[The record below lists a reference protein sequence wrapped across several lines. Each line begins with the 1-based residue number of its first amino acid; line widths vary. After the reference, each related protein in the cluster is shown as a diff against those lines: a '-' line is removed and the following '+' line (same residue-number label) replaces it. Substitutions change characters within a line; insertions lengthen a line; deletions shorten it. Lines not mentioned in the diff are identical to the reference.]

1 MTFIDYIESKT
12 KSKIP
17 RNKSE
22 RLIVHG
28 QGVYIFTNNDSLQP
42 VSLYFFNKGRTD
54 GLEVVFQVGKI
65 SVRKLSNNK
74 YYLDKNNKNGLIDK
88 KGAYYWFSLDS
99 QNRRFYAGFGEAR
112 IEDQEYFYQLDS
124 DTRQFLESLV
134 CVDINGGDATPLKIL
149 RDPITQSVALKVRDT
164 NELTMDDIASNLY
177 MPTAN
182 LTTINQK
189 LYNCISGKKF
199 VLDTIDF
206 PEFTRAIEYSIATPG
221 MWCYNKLREK
231 STEFNPNDP
240 NLNETYLRITLG
252 QNNGE
257 SPGIPYVM
265 EIWPV
270 GHYSPV
276 HNHSGANA
284 IIRVLHGSINVS
296 LYSFLCDEKDGI
308 EPFGNVNFDKE
319 DVTWISANLNQVH
332 KLKNLDTNKDTCITI
347 QCYMYDETDKL
358 HYDYFDYIDDD
369 GKKEQYDPDMD
380 MDFIEFKEQMRMEW
394 NARNKRKLGCCYN
407 V

>member
-1 MTFIDYIESKT
+1 MTFIELAETKI

-17 RNKSE
+17 RNKNES
-22 RLIVHG
+22 LIVHG
-28 QGVYIFTNNDSLQP
+28 QGVYIFTNNDSLHP

-65 SVRKLSNNK
+65 SVRRLSNNK

-112 IEDQEYFYQLDS
+112 IEDQEYFYQLES

-134 CVDINGGDATPLKIL
+134 SVNISGGDVTPLRIL
-149 RDPITQSVALKVRDT
+149 RDPITQSVALKVRNTDK
-164 NELTMDDIASNLY
+164 LTMDDIASNLY

-182 LTTINQK
+182 LTTVNQK

-199 VLDTIDF
+199 VLDTKDF

-231 STEFNPNDP
+231 STEFNPNNPD
-240 NLNETYLRITLG
+240 LNATYLRITLG

-270 GHYSPV
+270 GHYSPI

-296 LYSFLCDEKDGI
+296 LYSFLCDEEDGI

-347 QCYMYDETDKL
+347 QCYMYDETDNL
-358 HYDYFDYIDDD
+358 HYDYFDYIDDE
-369 GKKEQYDPDMD
+369 GKKEQYNPDMD

-394 NARNKRKLGCCYN
+394 NARNKRKLGCC
-407 V
+407 